1 MELTAT
7 ARDHLSKAYP
17 DRVPVFV
24 RRGDNCKDLPE
35 LKKQKFLVPREL
47 TVGQFLFI
55 VRRQL
60 TLPPEKALFIFINNT
75 LPPATTLMGEVYAK
89 HKSSDGALR
98 MIFMSESTFG
108 DAYNDC
114 HNYCTH

>member
-1 MELTAT
+1 MELSAT
-7 ARDHLSKAYP
+7 ARDHITKTYP

-24 RRGDNCKDLPE
+24 RRGDSCKDLPE

-60 TLPPEKALFIFINNT
+60 TLPPEKALFLFINNT
-75 LPPATTLMGEVYAK
+75 LPTTSTLMGELYGP

-98 MIFMSESTFG
+98 MVYMSESTFG
-108 DAYNDC
+108 VY
-114 HNYCTH
+114 